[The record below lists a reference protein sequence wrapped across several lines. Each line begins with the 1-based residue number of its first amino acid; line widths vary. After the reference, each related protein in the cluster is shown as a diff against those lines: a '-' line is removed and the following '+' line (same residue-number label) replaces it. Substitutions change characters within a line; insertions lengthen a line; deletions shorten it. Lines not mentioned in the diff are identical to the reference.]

1 MCNPRQVLACVC
13 CSSGFTAEPAQL
25 TLAVVAEP
33 LNRESPIQPA
43 ASHPAA
49 GSQPVERNHAH
60 HPSGGCSTGFGAGS
74 ANRCACSRHASR
86 SARSRAI
93 ASISVV
99 ATPRDASKQGGQ
111 DRLRT
116 LSAAARSSS
125 RRRSAAYSSRQR
137 AGSSRRGQAA
147 HPRRGKAHRR
157 QHRQTARLLSGRPAS
172 CKNLPND
179 HQLVVRKHNCLAR
192 SCRSLD
198 TGSARKPIH
207 RGNGLVAAELCMDC
221 PLGGPSGRGCGPPAW
236 HAETA
241 CLGRCL
247 GRAHV

>member
-125 RRRSAAYSSRQR
+125 HTPRANEPGRR
-137 AGSSRRGQAA
+137 AGAKLLTRDEARRIAANIAKPPDSSPVG
-147 HPRRGKAHRR
+147 
-157 QHRQTARLLSGRPAS
+157 LRPVKT
-172 CKNLPND
+172 CPTTT
-179 HQLVVRKHNCLAR
+179 
-192 SCRSLD
+192 SL
-198 TGSARKPIH
+198 
-207 RGNGLVAAELCMDC
+207 
-221 PLGGPSGRGCGPPAW
+221 
-236 HAETA
+236 
-241 CLGRCL
+241 
-247 GRAHV
+247 